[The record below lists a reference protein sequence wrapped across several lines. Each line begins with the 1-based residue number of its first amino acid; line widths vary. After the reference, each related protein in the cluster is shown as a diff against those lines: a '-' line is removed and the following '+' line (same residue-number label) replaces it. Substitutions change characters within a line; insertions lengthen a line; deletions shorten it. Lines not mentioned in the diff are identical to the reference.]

1 MRKKTGGRKVGS
13 VNKITKSVRE
23 RLDLMLNECMS
34 DLRISELNNREKI
47 ELIGKLLPFLV
58 PKLNTITIDDSKTN
72 EDYFK
77 PIEIKIINPTNEDR

>member
-23 RLDLMLNECMS
+23 KLDLMLNECMS

-58 PKLNTITIDDSKTN
+58 PKLNTITIDDQNTN

-77 PIEIKIINPTNEDR
+77 PIEVRIIKPIE

>member
-23 RLDLMLNECMS
+23 KLDLMLNECMS

-58 PKLNTITIDDSKTN
+58 PKLNTITIDDQNTN

>member
-23 RLDLMLNECMS
+23 KLDLMLNECMS

-58 PKLNTITIDDSKTN
+58 PKLNTITIDDQNTK

-77 PIEIKIINPTNEDR
+77 PIEVRIIKPIE

>member
-23 RLDLMLNECMS
+23 KLDLMLNECMS

-58 PKLNTITIDDSKTN
+58 PKLNTITIDDQNTN

-77 PIEIKIINPTNEDR
+77 PIEVRIIKQME